1 MHTQA
6 SYVIISNDTIL
17 GGKTVSKRNNNKPTE
32 AHEPWEQSIY
42 DTKDDAGHS
51 RIEKRQYKKGN
62 TVFLTILV
70 FLLLMIIALPIGTF
84 WWVARDKPSENKG
97 GTATTTSSIA
107 ASSTQESSAPT
118 SSTPQESSAADPN
131 ATPEESVEDP
141 NATPEAETDAVY
153 AEVQA
158 GEGFRQVAE
167 RYGVTVEQILELN
180 GLTAD
185 AVLHP
190 GDSLRVQ

>member
-1 MHTQA
+1 M
-6 SYVIISNDTIL
+6 
-17 GGKTVSKRNNNKPTE
+17 SKRDKNKPTE
-32 AHEPWEQSIY
+32 AREPWEQSIY

-70 FLLLMIIALPIGTF
+70 ILLLLIIALPIGTF
-84 WWVARDKPSENKG
+84 WWVARDKPNENKG
-97 GTATTTSSIA
+97 GSPTTSSSVV
-107 ASSTQESSAPT
+107 ASSTKESSAPA
-118 SSTPQESSAADPN
+118 SSTSQEQPESSGTEDP
-131 ATPEESVEDP
+131 TQPEGSVEDP
-141 NATPEAETDAVY
+141 NATPEATEPVY

-167 RYGVTVEQILELN
+167 RYGVTVDQILELN
-180 GLTAD
+180 GLSAD